1 MSNITRGWKTS
12 EFWLTLAAQVVSA
25 AAASGVM
32 TGDKTTQA
40 IGLAGSILT
49 ALGYQVTRSSVKKK
63 TTVKESAGRG
73 DWGPMTPVKG
83 RK

>member
-1 MSNITRGWKTS
+1 MGKGIYTS

-25 AAASGVM
+25 AAASGLV

-40 IGLAGSILT
+40 IGLAGTILT
-49 ALGYQVTRSSVKKK
+49 ALGYQVTRSSVKK
-63 TTVKESAGRG
+63 TTLREAAVS
-73 DWGPMTPVKG
+73 GPFRTEPLAKG